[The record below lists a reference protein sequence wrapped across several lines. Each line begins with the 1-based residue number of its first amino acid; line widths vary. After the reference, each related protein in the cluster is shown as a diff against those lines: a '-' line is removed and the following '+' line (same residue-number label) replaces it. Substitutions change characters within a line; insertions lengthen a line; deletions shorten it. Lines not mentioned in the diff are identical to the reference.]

1 MTFRH
6 IVRMKSISFLI
17 SLMLFVLTTGCASS
31 PAKRAA
37 ALANRDAAA
46 QGLPFR
52 WEAKAYH
59 GGNILVRTMVDLHS
73 GPTRANAVLKADIL
87 ALLQKAEAS
96 LGRPALEVE
105 EVRLLPDGR
114 EVWVLQLPT
123 PGERIGY
130 IISLRPVPTGGTDIL
145 LNGPHPFT
153 KTPDRF

>member
-1 MTFRH
+1 
-6 IVRMKSISFLI
+6 MKYITHLI
-17 SLMLFVLTTGCASS
+17 TLGLLLLAGGCASS
-31 PAKRAA
+31 TANHAA
-37 ALANRDAAA
+37 AMANRDAAA

-59 GGNILVRTMVDLHS
+59 GGNILVRTMIDLPG
-73 GPTRANAVLKADIL
+73 GPTRANDVLKADIL
-87 ALLQKAEAS
+87 ALLQKAETS
-96 LGRPALEVE
+96 LGRPTVAVE
-105 EVRLLPDGR
+105 EVRFLPDGR
-114 EVWVLQLPT
+114 EVWVLQIPT